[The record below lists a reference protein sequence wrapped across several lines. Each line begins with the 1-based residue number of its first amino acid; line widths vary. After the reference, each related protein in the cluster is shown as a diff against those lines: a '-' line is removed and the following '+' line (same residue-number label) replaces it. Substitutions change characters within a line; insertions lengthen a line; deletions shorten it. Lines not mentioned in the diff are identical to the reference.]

1 VIGAKRMLVAPP
13 SGSLPMPRILL
24 ALALILTGSL
34 PLAAQQAG
42 ALVVRE
48 TWSRATPGGAKVGA
62 GYLTVENK
70 GTAPDRLVAAEA
82 ESAGRVE
89 IHETQEAGG
98 VSRMSPVSAV
108 TVAPGGRLA
117 FKPGGHHLMLVDLKQ
132 PLKQGER
139 FKGILVFEKA
149 GRIPV
154 EFEVRAI
161 GAGAEHGSHHA
172 H

>member
-1 VIGAKRMLVAPP
+1 
-13 SGSLPMPRILL
+13 
-24 ALALILTGSL
+24 
-34 PLAAQQAG
+34 
-42 ALVVRE
+42 
-48 TWSRATPGGAKVGA
+48 
-62 GYLTVENK
+62 
-70 GTAPDRLVAAEA
+70 
-82 ESAGRVE
+82 
-89 IHETQEAGG
+89 
-98 VSRMSPVSAV
+98 MSPVSAV

-172 H
+172 R